1 MRDKTVKLEPDT
13 VDNSENMAKE
23 QVGPSHSALAANL
36 SDFPDMESDEATG
49 LEFIAEGKKR
59 GRLEE
64 HGLPETS
71 QSRKNER
78 SREKEKE
85 KLKQPLLTLPE
96 YFEDRF
102 NIDFGDTTDSDTAS
116 RNGGDGAEVQTLP
129 VNLESRSARRRKGKG
144 QSK

>member
-1 MRDKTVKLEPDT
+1 
-13 VDNSENMAKE
+13 MAKE

-36 SDFPDMESDEATG
+36 SDFPDMESDEATS

-59 GRLEE
+59 GRLED

-102 NIDFGDTTDSDTAS
+102 NMDFGDKTDSDTAS

-129 VNLESRSARRRKGKG
+129 VNLESRSARKRKGKG
-144 QSK
+144 QSKQTALHSHSLRT